1 MLGLRG
7 SNPLDSGPVSL
18 LIRGRPKI
26 TVCLLRHWPNNQLR
40 TLRAHVI
47 VRLLG
52 GCTADRIDITGRWG
66 KCGRE
71 KVFFAEAVRL
81 TLY

>member
-1 MLGLRG
+1 
-7 SNPLDSGPVSL
+7 
-18 LIRGRPKI
+18 
-26 TVCLLRHWPNNQLR
+26 
-40 TLRAHVI
+40 LRAHVI